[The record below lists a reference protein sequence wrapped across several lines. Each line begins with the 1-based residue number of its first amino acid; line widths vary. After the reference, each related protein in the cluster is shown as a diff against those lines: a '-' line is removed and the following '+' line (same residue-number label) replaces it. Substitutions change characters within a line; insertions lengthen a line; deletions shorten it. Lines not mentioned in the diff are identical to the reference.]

1 VTNYPMMDGEYDT
14 YDEPPKYM
22 SSTAT
27 QTMMQQ
33 PNKKIKPVKHP
44 GLKLKTPIAYQRDSD
59 LSIIPIQKE
68 GMGK

>member
-1 VTNYPMMDGEYDT
+1 MMMDGEYDN
-14 YDEPPKYM
+14 YDEPPKFM
-22 SSTAT
+22 SSTST
-27 QTMMQQ
+27 QTIPQ
-33 PNKKIKPVKHP
+33 PTKKIKPVKHP